1 MTRLLLPPLALLAA
15 LALSLAPG
23 QAPGQP
29 AVKELEPQRF
39 TLKREGVPLREA
51 LAALTKQT
59 GIAVADLTGRG
70 DGPKFDL
77 DLKDRPFWQALDAI
91 AAASGTRLSLY
102 PPDGGV
108 ALVSRPEAKGGAKAQ
123 EAISYRGLCRTAVKH
138 LAVARDLESGAHV
151 CTVQLDL
158 AWEPR
163 FTTFFVKTGPADV
176 AFAPDA
182 GGKVVKAKLPEGG
195 RDRINLPAC
204 AHEVTL
210 RTPAPE
216 RSSPALAHLK
226 GNFVL
231 IGAPRMLD
239 LTFGG
244 LRVFGPKDKRP
255 EQTREG
261 VRVRLLEAKV
271 QRDRFVVQVVI
282 ENPPGNP
289 SFQSHEEE
297 VWFSSTEVWLEKKG
311 GARLVRPVLSDP
323 EVSGK
328 RAEAKYHFTQK
339 ANPRVRLGKL
349 SDWTLHVRTPGRM
362 VEVTVPYEFKDVPL
376 P

>member
-1 MTRLLLPPLALLAA
+1 MTRLLLPPLAPLAA

-23 QAPGQP
+23 RAPGQP
-29 AVKELEPQRF
+29 AVKELDPQRF
-39 TLKREGVPLREA
+39 TLRREGVTLREA

-91 AAASGTRLSLY
+91 AAASGARLSLY

-108 ALVSRPEAKGGAKAQ
+108 ALVSRPGMKGGAKAQ
-123 EAISYRGLCRTAVKH
+123 EAVSYHGLCRTAVKH
-138 LAVARDLESGAHV
+138 LAVARDLENGAHV

-163 FTTFFVKTGPADV
+163 FTPFIVKTGPTEM

-182 GGKVVKAKLPEGG
+182 GGKVVNAKLPEGG

-210 RTPAPE
+210 RTPAPA

-226 GNFVL
+226 GSFVL

-239 LTFGG
+239 FTFGG
-244 LRVFGPKDKRP
+244 LRLLGPKDKRP

-261 VRVRLLEAKV
+261 VRVRLTAAKV
-271 QRDRFVVQVVI
+271 QKDRFVVGVVI
-282 ENPPGNP
+282 ENPPGTP
-289 SFQSHEEE
+289 HFQSHEQEP
-297 VWFSSTEVWLEKKG
+297 WFSSVDVWLEKKG
-311 GARLVRPVLSDP
+311 GARLVRPDAYD
-323 EVSGK
+323 EEKGEG
-328 RAEAKYHFTQK
+328 RAEANFHFTQK

-362 VEVTVPYEFKDVPL
+362 VEVAVPYEFKDVPL